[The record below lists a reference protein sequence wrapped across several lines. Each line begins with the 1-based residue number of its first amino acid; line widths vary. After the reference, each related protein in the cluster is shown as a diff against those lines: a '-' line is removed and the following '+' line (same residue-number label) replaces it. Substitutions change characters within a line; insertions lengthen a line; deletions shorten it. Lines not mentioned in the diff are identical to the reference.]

1 MKHKKIISTVF
12 FAVSGTL
19 LAGFAAKTGA
29 DYVRYTRSINSAPFI
44 LWIAVNA
51 LCFITPAVIVTS
63 AAMYIRRWTPALLA
77 VTLAFATFAVLT
89 VIVSM
94 LLHYALA
101 DSLLYGIPFALSAT
115 ISGILTAVLH
125 RQKIKT

>member
-1 MKHKKIISTVF
+1 MKHKKIISTVL

-19 LAGFAAKTGA
+19 LAGFVAKTGA
-29 DYVRYTRSINSAPFI
+29 DYVWYTHSINSAPFI

-51 LCFITPAVIVTS
+51 LCFITPAAIVTS
-63 AAMYIRRWTPALLA
+63 AAMYIRRWKRALLA
-77 VTLAFATFAVLT
+77 VTLAFAAFTVLT

-94 LLHYALA
+94 PLHYALA
-101 DSLLYGIPFALSAT
+101 DGLLYSIPFALSAM

-125 RQKIKT
+125 HKKIKA